1 LDDAMSAVVEV
12 RVERR
17 FRHPPERSEPH
28 DGDDVMSETWL
39 DQSVAQW
46 TFDGRGAPERP
57 KPRREGEATVAR
69 RTDRGGAS
77 RSRAMAARA
86 DA

>member
-1 LDDAMSAVVEV
+1 
-12 RVERR
+12 
-17 FRHPPERSEPH
+17 
-28 DGDDVMSETWL
+28 MSETWL

-46 TFDGRGAPERP
+46 TCEGRGAPERP